1 MSEKC
6 PYCAKEFENS
16 KALGSHI
23 HYVHENETWA
33 YINQNRSDTEKERF
47 QKLLDG
53 CLSDRGLRRPRAAGK
68 IEEAITQIPSG
79 VSPTL
84 DKYRDAFR
92 CALGKEELLNEV
104 EKLIQEEETKE
115 QKGTS

>member
-6 PYCAKEFENS
+6 PYCEKEFENT

-23 HYVHENETWA
+23 HYMHNNVYSQEG
-33 YINQNRSDTEKERF
+33 RSEIDEERF
-47 QKLLDG
+47 RRLLNS
-53 CLSDRGLRRPRAAGK
+53 CLADRGLRRPRAVGK
-68 IEEAITQIPSG
+68 IEEAITQIPPG

-84 DKYRDAFR
+84 DKYRDAFK
-92 CALGKEELLNEV
+92 CALVKEALVREV

-115 QKGTS
+115 QKGTG

>member
-1 MSEKC
+1 MPEKC
-6 PYCAKEFENS
+6 PYCGKEVENT

-23 HYVHENETWA
+23 HYMHSNIYVQEG
-33 YINQNRSDTEKERF
+33 RSEIDEERF
-47 QKLLDG
+47 QRLLDG
-53 CLSDRGLRRPRAAGK
+53 CLSDRGLRRPRATGK
-68 IEEAITQIPSG
+68 IEEAITQIPPG

-84 DKYRDAFR
+84 DKYRDAFK
-92 CALGKEELLNEV
+92 CALGKEELLGEV